1 MRPSNLAARAGHWSA
16 QHRRLAILTWI
27 AFVVAATVG
36 GGMIGTNSLSDSEM
50 GNGSSRAADVAVDQ
64 AGFRVTS
71 GEQVLLQARG
81 AGAGSRAELAAAA
94 AQLAA
99 RLKDVPHVERVVSPF
114 DAGATGMVSTD
125 GRSALLAFEIAG
137 DDEQGV
143 ERVDATLAATAAVG
157 RAHPSLRVEQVG
169 SASASQAFE
178 QAMEDDFKR
187 AETLSIPLTLL
198 ILLLAFGALVAA
210 GLPLLLG
217 MTAVGA
223 TLGLLGPISQLTPV
237 TDQVGSV
244 ILLIGL
250 AVGVDYS
257 MFYVRR
263 EMEER
268 DRGKDPQAALAA
280 AAATSGHAI
289 VVSGFVVL
297 ISMAGMLLSGSAV
310 FVSFGV
316 GTMIVV
322 AVAVIGS
329 LTFLPAMLS
338 WLGEKGWTEKGRVP
352 VLGRL
357 RHRGGGRSRTWGWV
371 LDHVL
376 ARPKVSAGLAALL
389 LVATAL
395 PALGM
400 RTMSSGIEGL
410 PDVPVR
416 GTYERVQVAFTG
428 TTEPAE
434 VVVRAADVMSPAV
447 RAGLAE
453 LREQAVAS
461 GRMSEPIDVRVNP
474 DKTLAVVE
482 VPLRGT
488 GESDEALASLATLCD
503 DLVPATIER
512 VPGTTADISGAT
524 AGSKDFNDTMKSHL
538 PIVFGFVLA
547 AAFLL
552 LLVTFRSLVI
562 PLEAIVLNLLSVGA
576 SYGVLTL
583 VFQHGWGASLLGTE
597 AVGGIT
603 AWLPLFLFVVLFGL
617 SMDYHVFII
626 SRIREAVLRGAST
639 DDAVAEGIKSTA
651 GVVTSA
657 AAVMIAVFAIFAT
670 LGAIEFKQMG
680 IGLAAAIL
688 IDATVVRAVLLPAT
702 MKLLGEWNWYLPRG
716 PAWLP
721 RAGQPAGGVGALA
734 SVSRRRRTDRGA
746 PGADIAPGAPQPFGS
761 ERS

>member
-1 MRPSNLAARAGHWSA
+1 MRPTNLAARAGRWSA
-16 QHRRLAILTWI
+16 QHRRIAILGWI
-27 AFVVAATVG
+27 AFVIAATVG
-36 GGMIGTNSLSDSEM
+36 GGMIGTSSLSDAEM
-50 GNGSSRAADVAVDQ
+50 GNGSSRAADMAIDQ
-64 AGFRVTS
+64 AGFREAS
-71 GEQVLLQARG
+71 GEQVLLQAR
-81 AGAGSRAELAAAA
+81 AGDGSRAALERAAAE
-94 AQLAA
+94 LER
-99 RLKDVPHVERVVSPF
+99 RLDGVPHVERVVSPF
-114 DAGATGMVSTD
+114 HDGVTGMVSED
-125 GRSALLAFEIAG
+125 GRSALLSFEIAG
-137 DDEQGV
+137 DDEQAGD
-143 ERVDATLAATAAVG
+143 RVDATLAATAAVQ
-157 RAHPSLRVEQVG
+157 RANPQLRVEQIG
-169 SASASQAFE
+169 SASAEKAFG

-217 MTAVGA
+217 LTAVGA
-223 TLGLLGPISQLTPV
+223 TLGLLGPISQITPV
-237 TDQVGSV
+237 ADQISSV

-268 DRGKDPQAALAA
+268 DKGSGPQAALNA

-289 VVSGFVVL
+289 VVSGFIVL

-357 RHRGGGRSRTWGWV
+357 RHRGGGRSRAWGWV
-371 LDHVL
+371 LDRVL

-389 LVATAL
+389 LVAIAL

-400 RTMSSGIEGL
+400 VTKSSGIEGL
-410 PDVPVR
+410 PADVPVR
-416 GTYERVQVAFTG
+416 ATYERVQAAFPG
-428 TTEPAE
+428 TTEPAQ
-434 VVVRAADVMSPAV
+434 VVVRADDVTAPAV
-447 RAGLAE
+447 QAGIE
-453 LREQAVAS
+453 RLREQAVAT
-461 GRMSEPIDVRVNP
+461 GRMSEPIGVDVNP
-474 DKTLAVVE
+474 ARDLAIVE
-482 VPLRGT
+482 IPLQGT
-488 GESDEALASLATLCD
+488 GESAAALTSLAALRD
-503 DLVPATIER
+503 DVVPATIAA
-512 VPGTTADISGAT
+512 VPGTTVDITGMT
-524 AGSKDFNDTMKSHL
+524 AGSKDFNDAMKAHL
-538 PIVFGFVLA
+538 PIVFGFVLGL
-547 AAFLL
+547 AFIL
-552 LLVTFRSLVI
+552 LLVTFRSVVI

-597 AVGGIT
+597 ATGGIT
-603 AWLPLFLFVVLFGL
+603 SWLPLFLFVVLFGL

-626 SRIREAVLRGAST
+626 SRIREAVLGGAT
-639 DDAVAEGIKSTA
+639 TEQAVAEGIKSTA

-657 AAVMIAVFAIFAT
+657 AAVMVAVFAIFAT

-680 IGLAAAIL
+680 VGLAAAIL
-688 IDATVVRAVLLPAT
+688 IDATIVRAVLLPAT
-702 MKLLGEWNWYLPRG
+702 MKLLGDWNWYLPRG
-716 PAWLP
+716 LAWLP
-721 RAGQPAGGVGALA
+721 RAGSSGQAARPAGAHASSGA
-734 SVSRRRRTDRGA
+734 
-746 PGADIAPGAPQPFGS
+746 
-761 ERS
+761 

>member
-1 MRPSNLAARAGHWSA
+1 MRPSNLAAAAGRWSA
-16 QHRRLAILTWI
+16 QHRRIAILGWI

-36 GGMIGTNSLSDSEM
+36 GGMIGTSSLSDAEM
-50 GNGSSRAADVAVDQ
+50 GNGSSRTADIAVDQ
-64 AGFRVTS
+64 AGFRETS
-71 GEQVLLQARG
+71 GEQVLLQARTPG
-81 AGAGSRAELAAAA
+81 DRSRAALELAAA
-94 AQLAA
+94 QLVQ
-99 RLKDVPHVERVVSPF
+99 RLQDVAHVERVVSPF
-114 DAGATGMVSTD
+114 AEGATGMVSKD
-125 GRSALLAFEIAG
+125 GRSALLSFEIAG
-137 DDEQGV
+137 DDEQAGD
-143 ERVDATLAATAAVG
+143 RVDATLAATAAVQ
-157 RAHPSLRVEQVG
+157 RAHPGLRVEQIG
-169 SASASQAFE
+169 SASAEKAFGK
-178 QAMEDDFKR
+178 AMEDDFKR
-187 AETLSIPLTLL
+187 AETLSLPLTLL

-237 TDQVGSV
+237 ADQISSV

-268 DRGKDPQAALAA
+268 DKGNSAQAALAA

-289 VVSGFVVL
+289 VVSGFIVL

-322 AVAVIGS
+322 AVAVVGS

-357 RHRGGGRSRTWGWV
+357 RHRGGGRSRVWGWV
-371 LDHVL
+371 LDRVL
-376 ARPKVSAGLAALL
+376 ARPKVSAGLAALAL
-389 LVATAL
+389 IAIAL
-395 PALGM
+395 PAIGM
-400 RTMSSGIEGL
+400 HTQSSGIEGL
-410 PDVPVR
+410 PADVPVR
-416 GTYERVQVAFTG
+416 GTYERVQAAFPG

-434 VVVRAADVMSPAV
+434 VVVQAADVTAPAV
-447 RAGLAE
+447 QAGIE
-453 LREQAVAS
+453 RLREQAVAT
-461 GRMSEPIDVRVNP
+461 GRMSEPIDVEVNP
-474 DKTLAVVE
+474 AKTLAIVE
-482 VPLRGT
+482 VPLHGT
-488 GESDEALASLATLCD
+488 GESKAALASLAALRD
-503 DLVPATIER
+503 VVVPATIER
-512 VPGTTADISGAT
+512 VPGTTVNISGAT
-524 AGSKDFNDTMKSHL
+524 AGSKDFNDAMKAHL
-538 PIVFGFVLA
+538 PLVFGFVLGL
-547 AAFLL
+547 AFLL

-597 AVGGIT
+597 ASGGIT
-603 AWLPLFLFVVLFGL
+603 SWLPLFLFVVLFGL

-626 SRIREAVLRGAST
+626 SRIREAVLGGAST
-639 DDAVAEGIKSTA
+639 QDAVADGIKSTA

-680 IGLAAAIL
+680 VGLAAAIL
-688 IDATVVRAVLLPAT
+688 IDATIVRAVLLPAT

-716 PAWLP
+716 LGWLP
-721 RAGQPAGGVGALA
+721 RAAQPVRPATQA
-734 SVSRRRRTDRGA
+734 SASSRA
-746 PGADIAPGAPQPFGS
+746 
-761 ERS
+761 

>member
-1 MRPSNLAARAGHWSA
+1 MRATNLAARAGRWSA
-16 QHRRLAILTWI
+16 QHRRVAILGWI
-27 AFVVAATVG
+27 AFVIAATVG
-36 GGMIGTNSLSDSEM
+36 GGMIGTKSLSDAEM
-50 GNGSSRAADVAVDQ
+50 GNGSSRAADLAVDK
-64 AGFRVTS
+64 AGFRESS
-71 GEQVLLQARG
+71 GEQVLLQARS
-81 AGAGSRAELAAAA
+81 GAGSRAALERAAT
-94 AQLAA
+94 QLAR
-99 RLKDVPHVERVVSPF
+99 RLGDVPHVEQVVSPF
-114 DAGATGMVSTD
+114 DDGVTAMVAKD
-125 GRSALLAFEIAG
+125 GRSALLSFEITG
-137 DDEQGV
+137 DDEQAGD
-143 ERVDATLAATAAVG
+143 RVDATLAATAAVQ
-157 RAHPSLRVEQVG
+157 RAHPQLRVEQIG
-169 SASASQAFE
+169 SASAEKAFGKALE
-178 QAMEDDFKR
+178 EDFKR
-187 AETLSIPLTLL
+187 AETLSLPLTLI

-237 TDQVGSV
+237 TDQIGSV

-268 DRGKDPQAALAA
+268 DKGKGSQAALAA

-289 VVSGFVVL
+289 VVSGFIVL
-297 ISMAGMLLSGSAV
+297 ISMAGMLLSGSSI

-338 WLGEKGWTEKGRVP
+338 WLGERGWTEKGRVP

-371 LDHVL
+371 LDRVL

-400 RTMSSGIEGL
+400 HTMSSGIEGL
-410 PDVPVR
+410 PADVPVR
-416 GTYERVQVAFTG
+416 GTYERVQAAFPG

-434 VVVRAADVMSPAV
+434 VVVQAADVTAPAV
-447 RAGLAE
+447 QAGIE
-453 LREQAVAS
+453 RLREQAVAT
-461 GRMSEPIDVRVNP
+461 GRMSEPIGVQVNP
-474 DKTLAVVE
+474 AKTLAIVE
-482 VPLRGT
+482 LPLQGT
-488 GESDEALASLATLCD
+488 GESQAALASLAALRD
-503 DLVPATIER
+503 DVVPATIAQ
-512 VPGTTADISGAT
+512 VPGTTVDISGAT

-538 PIVFGFVLA
+538 PLVFGFVLG

-583 VFQHGWGASLLGTE
+583 VFQHGWGAALLGTE
-597 AVGGIT
+597 ASGAIT
-603 AWLPLFLFVVLFGL
+603 SWLPLFLFVVLFGL

-626 SRIREAVLRGAST
+626 SRIREAALGGAST
-639 DDAVAEGIKSTA
+639 DVAVAEAIKSTA

-657 AAVMIAVFAIFAT
+657 AAVMIAVFSIFAS

-680 IGLAAAIL
+680 VGLAAAIL
-688 IDATVVRAVLLPAT
+688 IDATIVRAVLLPAT
-702 MKLLGEWNWYLPRG
+702 MKLLGDWNWYLPRG
-716 PAWLP
+716 LGWLP
-721 RAGQPAGGVGALA
+721 RAGQPVRPAPAPA
-734 SVSRRRRTDRGA
+734 SASSRA
-746 PGADIAPGAPQPFGS
+746 
-761 ERS
+761 

>member
-1 MRPSNLAARAGHWSA
+1 MRPAKLAARAGRWSA
-16 QHRRLAILTWI
+16 QHRRIAILGWI

-50 GNGSSRAADVAVDQ
+50 GNGSSRAADIAIDA
-64 AGFRVTS
+64 AGFRETS
-71 GEQVLLQARG
+71 GEQVLLQAR
-81 AGAGSRAELAAAA
+81 AGAGSRAELERAAAGL
-94 AQLAA
+94 AQ
-99 RLKDVPHVERVVSPF
+99 RLKSIPHVENVVSPF
-114 DAGATGMVSTD
+114 DAGAAGLVTQD
-125 GRSALLAFEIAG
+125 GRSALLSFEIAG
-137 DDEQGV
+137 DDDAAV
-143 ERVDATLAATAAVG
+143 ERVDATLAATAAVQ
-157 RAHPSLRVEQVG
+157 RAHPDLRVEQVG
-169 SASASQAFE
+169 AASATKAFD
-178 QAMEDDFKR
+178 QAMREDFKR
-187 AETLSIPLTLL
+187 AETLSIPLTLV

-217 MTAVGA
+217 LTAVGA

-237 TDQVGSV
+237 TDEIASV

-268 DRGKDPQAALAA
+268 DRGKGAQAALAA

-289 VVSGFVVL
+289 VVSGLIVL
-297 ISMAGMLLSGSAV
+297 ISMAGMLLSGSAI

-322 AVAVIGS
+322 AVAVVGS

-352 VLGRL
+352 ILGRL
-357 RHRGGGRSRTWGWV
+357 RHRGAGRSRAWAWV
-371 LDHVL
+371 LDRVL
-376 ARPKVSAGLAALL
+376 ARPRTAASVAALA
-389 LVATAL
+389 LVATAA

-400 RTMSSGIEGL
+400 HTISPGIEGL
-410 PDVPVR
+410 PRDVPVR
-416 GTYERVQVAFTG
+416 VGYERVQAAFPG
-428 TTEPAE
+428 TAEPAA
-434 VVVRAADVMSPAV
+434 VVVQAADVTAPQV
-447 RAGLAE
+447 QAGIAQ
-453 LREQAVAS
+453 LRERAVAS
-461 GRMSEPIDVRVNP
+461 GRMSEPIGVRVNP
-474 DKTLAVVE
+474 ERTLAIVE
-482 VPLRGT
+482 IALQGT
-488 GESDEALASLATLCD
+488 GESEEALAALAALRD
-503 DLVPATIER
+503 DVIPATIAR
-512 VPGTTADISGAT
+512 VPGTTVNVTGAT
-524 AGSKDFNDTMKSHL
+524 ASSRDFNASMKSHL
-538 PIVFGFVLA
+538 PIVFGFVLG

-562 PLEAIVLNLLSVGA
+562 PLAAIVLNLLSVGA
-576 SYGVLTL
+576 GYGVLTL

-603 AWLPLFLFVVLFGL
+603 SWLPLFLFVVLFGL

-626 SRIREAVLRGAST
+626 SRIREAVLGGAPT
-639 DDAVAEGIKSTA
+639 DEAVAEGIKSTA

-688 IDATVVRAVLLPAT
+688 IDATIVRAVLLPAT
-702 MKLLGEWNWYLPRG
+702 MKLLGDWNWYLPRG
-716 PAWLP
+716 LSWLP
-721 RAGQPAGGVGALA
+721 RRGQPVRTATQAPAAA
-734 SVSRRRRTDRGA
+734 STSTSSRA
-746 PGADIAPGAPQPFGS
+746 
-761 ERS
+761 

>member
-1 MRPSNLAARAGHWSA
+1 MRATNLAARAGRWSA
-16 QHRRLAILTWI
+16 QHRRVAILGWI
-27 AFVVAATVG
+27 AFVIAATVG
-36 GGMIGTNSLSDSEM
+36 GGMIGTKSLSDAEM
-50 GNGSSRAADVAVDQ
+50 GNGSSRAADLAVDK
-64 AGFRVTS
+64 AGFRESS
-71 GEQVLLQARG
+71 GEQVLLQARS
-81 AGAGSRAELAAAA
+81 GAGSRAALERAAT
-94 AQLAA
+94 QLAR
-99 RLKDVPHVERVVSPF
+99 RLGDVPHVEQVVSPF
-114 DAGATGMVSTD
+114 DDGVTAMVAKD
-125 GRSALLAFEIAG
+125 GRSALLSFEIAG
-137 DDEQGV
+137 DDEQAGD
-143 ERVDATLAATAAVG
+143 RVDATLAATAAVQ
-157 RAHPSLRVEQVG
+157 RAHPQLRVEQIG
-169 SASASQAFE
+169 SASAEKAFGKALE
-178 QAMEDDFKR
+178 EDFKR
-187 AETLSIPLTLL
+187 AETLSLPLTLI

-237 TDQVGSV
+237 TDQIGSV

-268 DRGKDPQAALAA
+268 DKGKGSQAALAA

-289 VVSGFVVL
+289 VVSGFIVL
-297 ISMAGMLLSGSAV
+297 ISMAGMLLSGSSI

-338 WLGEKGWTEKGRVP
+338 WLGERGWTEKGRVP

-371 LDHVL
+371 LDRVL

-400 RTMSSGIEGL
+400 HTMSSGIEGL
-410 PDVPVR
+410 PADVPVR
-416 GTYERVQVAFTG
+416 GTYERVQAAFPG

-434 VVVRAADVMSPAV
+434 VVVQAADVTAPAV
-447 RAGLAE
+447 QAGIE
-453 LREQAVAS
+453 RLREQAVAT
-461 GRMSEPIDVRVNP
+461 GRMSEPIGVQVNP
-474 DKTLAVVE
+474 AKTLAIVE
-482 VPLRGT
+482 LPLQGT
-488 GESDEALASLATLCD
+488 GESQAALASLAALRD
-503 DLVPATIER
+503 DVVPATIAQ
-512 VPGTTADISGAT
+512 VPGTTVDISGAT

-538 PIVFGFVLA
+538 PLVFGFVLG

-597 AVGGIT
+597 ASGAIT
-603 AWLPLFLFVVLFGL
+603 SWLPLFLFVVLFGL

-626 SRIREAVLRGAST
+626 SRIREAALGGAST
-639 DDAVAEGIKSTA
+639 DVAVAEAIKSTA

-657 AAVMIAVFAIFAT
+657 AAVMIAVFSIFAS

-680 IGLAAAIL
+680 VGLAAAIL
-688 IDATVVRAVLLPAT
+688 IDATIVRAVLLPAT
-702 MKLLGEWNWYLPRG
+702 MKLLGDWNWYLPRG
-716 PAWLP
+716 LGWLP
-721 RAGQPAGGVGALA
+721 RAGQPVRPAPAPA
-734 SVSRRRRTDRGA
+734 SASSRA
-746 PGADIAPGAPQPFGS
+746 
-761 ERS
+761 